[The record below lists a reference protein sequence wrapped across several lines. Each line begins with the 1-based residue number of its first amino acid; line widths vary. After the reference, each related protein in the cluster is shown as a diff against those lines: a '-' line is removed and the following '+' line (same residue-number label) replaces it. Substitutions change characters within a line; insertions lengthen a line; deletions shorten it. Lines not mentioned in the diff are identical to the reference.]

1 MGSYPSGEGEHR
13 ITYRVVE
20 SLCCT
25 PETNAALCVNY
36 TSINQQQ
43 WLKKKKKEAENRVNV
58 TFIQY
63 FRKRYEDLK
72 KLAPNVQE
80 KL

>member
-43 WLKKKKKEAENRVNV
+43 WLKKKKK
-58 TFIQY
+58 
-63 FRKRYEDLK
+63 RKQKTE
-72 KLAPNVQE
+72 
-80 KL
+80 